1 MVLEQETITAE
12 LLLAKL
18 AHRQLLSFAVQK
30 TTLSRETK
38 WNLMLRKTRHDCC
51 SFCPGFIHYVNMN
64 QGLYLISLYLGQGT
78 ASLEDYYCMRTW
90 AQGTSVFS

>member
-18 AHRQLLSFAVQK
+18 AHRQLLSFAVRK
-30 TTLSRETK
+30 TLSRETK
-38 WNLMLRKTRHDCC
+38 WNLMLGTTRHDCC
-51 SFCPGFIHYVNMN
+51 SFCPGFIRYVNMN

-78 ASLEDYYCMRTW
+78 ASLEDYYFMRTR